1 MSLEPGLRRGA
12 TGELLLPG
20 TYAEEVTAGVPTVS
34 AAVLAVNEALA
45 RIYAKFI
52 ADLSRL

>member
-1 MSLEPGLRRGA
+1 MSLELGLRRGA
-12 TGELLLPG
+12 AGEVLPLR
-20 TYAEEVTAGVPTVS
+20 TYAEEVTAGGPTVS

-45 RIYAKFI
+45 RIYAKSI